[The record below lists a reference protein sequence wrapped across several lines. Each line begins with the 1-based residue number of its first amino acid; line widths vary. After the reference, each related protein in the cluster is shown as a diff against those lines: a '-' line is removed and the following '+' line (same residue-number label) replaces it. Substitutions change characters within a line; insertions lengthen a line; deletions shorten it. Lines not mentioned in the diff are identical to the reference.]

1 MTHRCRNQFT
11 EKFSFVLLLSVVL
24 FSGCDIVREI
34 LTQED
39 DEPPV
44 PDSAALVIESINA
57 PEEVHGG
64 ARGIQL
70 VATVVSDA
78 NVDNDALNYTWEGPG
93 WFAWEKAT
101 ATWDAPIDMGVATV
115 ALTVDDGT
123 NGAVTSTADINI
135 IHALIIPGLEAAGI
149 RLGDEFD
156 RVTMLHGEPDAL
168 DDIGFFSYWLS
179 GKGLSGFLDGIG
191 LVDGLFIA
199 DPNTSRTAA
208 GNGIG
213 SHVSSVESELGA
225 AGEIDKDED
234 EGTEEHWYWEK
245 GINFDYDADTNVESI
260 FVFKPI
266 GVFNLN
272 GSQFRE
278 TTTPKDQIRHN
289 KAKLKALGNQ

>member
-11 EKFSFVLLLSVVL
+11 EKFSFVLLLCVVL
-24 FSGCDIVREI
+24 FSGCDVVREI
-34 LTQED
+34 LTQDD
-39 DEPPV
+39 DEQPV
-44 PDSAALVIESINA
+44 PDTAAIAIESIAA
-57 PEEVHGG
+57 PEEVHAG
-64 ARGIQL
+64 ARGIEL

-78 NVDNDALNYTWEGPG
+78 NADNDALNYTWEGPG

-149 RLGDEFD
+149 RLGDGFD
-156 RVTMLHGEPDAL
+156 RVTMLHGEPDDL

-199 DPNTSRTAA
+199 EPNTSRTAG

-213 SHVSSVESELGA
+213 SHVSSVENELGA
-225 AGEIDKDED
+225 AGEIDKDEN
-234 EGTEEHWYWEK
+234 EGTEEHWYWES
-245 GINFDYDADTNVESI
+245 GINFDYDADSNVDGI

-266 GVFNLN
+266 GVFNVN
-272 GSQFRE
+272 GAQYRQ
-278 TTTPKDQIRHN
+278 TTPPKDQIRNN